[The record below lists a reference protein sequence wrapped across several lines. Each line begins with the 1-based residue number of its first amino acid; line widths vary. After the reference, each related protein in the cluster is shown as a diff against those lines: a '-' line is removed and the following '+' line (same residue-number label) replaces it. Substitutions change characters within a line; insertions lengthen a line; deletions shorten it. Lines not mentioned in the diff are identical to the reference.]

1 MAEASEESTASPVA
15 VWRDAPHKGAAAQAS
30 TDPGHASFE
39 PARYW
44 RGPVWAVVI
53 WMIATGIADAENTT
67 MATRIRDDT
76 RRPRLA
82 G

>member
-1 MAEASEESTASPVA
+1 V
-15 VWRDAPHKGAAAQAS
+15 S
-30 TDPGHASFE
+30 TDPGHASLE

-53 WMIATGIADAENTT
+53 WMIARGIADAENTT